1 MTDNKQNGYTCY
13 ESGPMAEWYE
23 RHVVQHPKLGAVRGK
38 KWLKEELQLTGME
51 VSVGVMAPGQ
61 GCPFPMR
68 TSRTKNSICFWPE
81 MGKCCWMEH
90 VSPSRPAV
98 RFGLLRP
105 SVVPGAT
112 QGRAPVLPG
121 HSARA
126 DSLQQWTA
134 SDGIV
139 TGAIPGR
146 ESGSCCQ

>member
-61 GCPFPMR
+61 GMSF
-68 TSRTKNSICFWPE
+68 SHAHKQNEELYLFLAGNGE
-81 MGKCCWMEH
+81 MLLDGTCVP
-90 VSPSRPAV
+90 VSPGSAV
-98 RFGLLRP
+98 RVAPPVSRAWRNT
-105 SVVPGAT
+105 GAEPLYYLVI
-112 QGRAPVLPG
+112 Q
-121 HSARA
+121 ARA

-139 TGAIPGR
+139 TGGDPWT
-146 ESGSCCQ
+146 